1 MKDEKKTKK
10 DMVDRPSHYRRY
22 GMESIDAMR
31 GTMSPEEFNGFLKG
45 NAFKYLTRAGAK
57 DAMEQ
62 DLHKVCWYAMF
73 LYLANGGT
81 VEALGKTYEYMRER
95 FAK

>member
-31 GTMSPEEFNGFLKG
+31 GTMSPEEFNGALKG
-45 NAFKYLTRAGAK
+45 
-57 DAMEQ
+57 
-62 DLHKVCWYAMF
+62 
-73 LYLANGGT
+73 
-81 VEALGKTYEYMRER
+81 
-95 FAK
+95 